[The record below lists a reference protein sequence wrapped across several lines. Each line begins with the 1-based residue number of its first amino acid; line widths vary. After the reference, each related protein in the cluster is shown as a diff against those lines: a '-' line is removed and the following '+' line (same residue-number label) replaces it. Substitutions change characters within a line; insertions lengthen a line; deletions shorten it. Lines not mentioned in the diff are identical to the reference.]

1 MNWPSNTMIY
11 QAKVKELLIE
21 FTRYLVEHP
30 EWGAQ
35 IPPDAQVVLLDSH
48 DSMYS
53 QTAIQY
59 AQQAKQTDD
68 VADRPVVYIEVQ
80 ELAPIQSRVRK
91 LEIHKQPPLLVG
103 A

>member
-1 MNWPSNTMIY
+1 MNQVY

-35 IPPDAQVVLLDSH
+35 IPTDAQIVLLDAH
-48 DSMYS
+48 DPIYS
-53 QTAIQY
+53 QAAIQN

-80 ELAPIQSRVRK
+80 ELAPIRSRVRK
-91 LEIHKQPPLLVG
+91 LEIHAQPPLLAG

>member
-1 MNWPSNTMIY
+1 MNQVY

-21 FTRYLVEHP
+21 FTRYLMEHP

-35 IPPDAQVVLLDSH
+35 IPTDAQIVLLDSH
-48 DSMYS
+48 DPVYS
-53 QTAIQY
+53 QAAIQN
-59 AQQAKQTDD
+59 AQQAQQTDD
-68 VADRPVVYIEVQ
+68 AAERPIVYIEVQ

-91 LEIHKQPPLLVG
+91 LEIHVQPPLFAG